1 MVLAECEVMSFASD
15 GLCKERDL
23 GFLLDLHLR
32 TYDEIAN
39 VAGDCALLKNFNGAI
54 KFSRQELYLTL
65 HIALTQKGRWVI
77 LYGWPQLLVC
87 HLLLQKKY
95 TLYLVLRLR

>member
-15 GLCKERDL
+15 GLCEERDL

-39 VAGDCALLKNFNGAI
+39 VAGDCA
-54 KFSRQELYLTL
+54 
-65 HIALTQKGRWVI
+65 
-77 LYGWPQLLVC
+77 
-87 HLLLQKKY
+87 
-95 TLYLVLRLR
+95 